1 MLRVSVPPYVIDNP
15 KPNQV
20 YELPPGVDIKDV
32 VTNNVHSPDH
42 YTVGGIEAIDYI
54 HAKLGEEGFRA
65 YCMGN
70 VLKYVSRWQEKNGIE
85 DLNKAHVYLKWAI
98 DGKPTR

>member
-1 MLRVSVPPYVIDNP
+1 VKAHGPPYVIDNP

-20 YELPPGVDIKDV
+20 YKLPPGVDVRNVV
-32 VTNNVHSPDH
+32 VTNNVHSPSH
-42 YTVGGIEAIDYI
+42 YTTGGIEAIDYI
-54 HAKLGEEGFRA
+54 YAKLGEEGFRA